1 MEKIT
6 LERKHDFNP
15 ASLKKSTK
23 RLLPS
28 QASQKKKEGTKGN
41 EDYCVRTHGLEQR
54 MITLTVVAQNG
65 LGISSAHFDTL
76 LKEMTEH
83 QVQAVRALK
92 DHEHVEKKDSEK
104 AQQGRKEAAPKLIS

>member
-6 LERKHDFNP
+6 LERNNDFNP

-65 LGISSAHFDTL
+65 LGISSAHFDAL
-76 LKEMTEH
+76 LKEMTEC
-83 QVQAVRALK
+83 QVQAVHALK
-92 DHEHVEKKDSEK
+92 NHEHVTKKESKKVE
-104 AQQGRKEAAPKLIS
+104 